1 MPGPGVIATASAAA
15 RKSRKA
21 WRLIIASTT
30 SGIVHLHPY
39 QHDAADEQRSA
50 CNTDGADGVNGNAK
64 QAEVVESHRTDHLSG
79 DQEREERG
87 CAELGQQKNA
97 QGDEDGAEQTTAP
110 RPPGD
115 ASGRGKRGNRILQ

>member
-50 CNTDGADGVNGNAK
+50 CNTDGAEGVNGNAK
-64 QAEVVESHRTDHLSG
+64 QAEVVESHRTDHLFG
-79 DQEREERG
+79 VLVCVVCG
-87 CAELGQQKNA
+87 CVVLAQQKNA
-97 QGDEDGAEQTTAP
+97 QDDEDGV
-110 RPPGD
+110 
-115 ASGRGKRGNRILQ
+115 